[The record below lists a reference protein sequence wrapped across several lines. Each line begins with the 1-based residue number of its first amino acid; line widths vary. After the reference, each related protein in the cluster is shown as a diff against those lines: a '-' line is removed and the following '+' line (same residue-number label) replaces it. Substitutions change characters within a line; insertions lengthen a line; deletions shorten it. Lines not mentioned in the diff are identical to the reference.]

1 MYADGETYLVL
12 ECKNCI
18 KEKRKCF
25 GKLIKRYKF
34 PNYDEGYDCSSIPK
48 ITLIIL
54 LNFFSLEKCDREE
67 SCKYWTHTSTV
78 NKYGY
83 CSLYKNC
90 NFNMKY
96 FPMST
101 SGAKGCPHNT
111 GETKRSS
118 IISLQNFIRKL
129 PKGLEFLSYHF
140 NVLQILQK
148 KVKLGR
154 CSFFL

>member
-1 MYADGETYLVL
+1 
-12 ECKNCI
+12 
-18 KEKRKCF
+18 
-25 GKLIKRYKF
+25 
-34 PNYDEGYDCSSIPK
+34 
-48 ITLIIL
+48 
-54 LNFFSLEKCDREE
+54 
-67 SCKYWTHTSTV
+67 
-78 NKYGY
+78 
-83 CSLYKNC
+83 
-90 NFNMKY
+90 
-96 FPMST
+96 MST

-129 PKGLEFLSYHF
+129 PKGLEFLSDHF